1 MLKAEQQVQD
11 HSVNKAKEGK
21 QGNQEE
27 TCNKKEE
34 KKLLLEAEEK
44 ERTMMY
50 CLWISVFS

>member
-34 KKLLLEAEEK
+34 KKLVLETEEK